1 MNKEEIIKK
10 VEKVVWDWK
19 NLHEELS
26 EVLNSLDKNS
36 EEHKLVSE
44 IAKIESQLIE
54 EAQTKFNPLVRKLK
68 EVLLS

>member
-19 NLHEELS
+19 SLHEELS

-36 EEHKLVSE
+36 EEYKIVSE

-68 EVLLS
+68 ELLLS